1 MSIKR
6 ISRIAFL
13 SFLFIGCSS
22 TNKSDYNNQ
31 TILGVSFNNTGQTQR
46 GFSESPLA
54 KPTYDEYRESIED
67 KKLNSS
73 TLLP

>member
-54 KPTYDEYRESIED
+54 KPSYEEYRESLEN
-67 KKLNSS
+67 KKLDRDFI
-73 TLLP
+73 LP